1 MAGDSSPCSSVY
13 GLISVKMANDLGF
26 GVRSTK
32 AAHFSGRG
40 ARLVQAFDMSRR
52 DNGTNKSNIIVKDR
66 ITMWKRL
73 SSMQLDI
80 MLRKAGAAR
89 VNRRLRR
96 YY

>member
-1 MAGDSSPCSSVY
+1 MTW
-13 GLISVKMANDLGF
+13 GF

-40 ARLVQAFDMSRR
+40 ARLVQTFDMSRR
-52 DNGTNKSNIIVKDR
+52 DNGTIKSNVIVKDR

-80 MLRKAGAAR
+80 MLRKASEAR

-96 YY
+96 YYLIVRLLPNVFALACLPLSSI